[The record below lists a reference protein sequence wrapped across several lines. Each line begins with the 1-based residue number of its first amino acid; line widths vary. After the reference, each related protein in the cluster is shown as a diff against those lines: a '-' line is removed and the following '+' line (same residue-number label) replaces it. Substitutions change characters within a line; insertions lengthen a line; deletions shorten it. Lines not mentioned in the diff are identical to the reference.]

1 MNSNVSVESET
12 QTIASSI
19 TRMDS
24 CSNSVS
30 SVSSIESIADKSK
43 NDKHHRTSIYDDT
56 IEAEIIRKKATHQLL
71 WKKTRTISIDSQEI
85 TPRVTKPIEKIPV
98 RKRDIHEPVH
108 RRDTP
113 TLSGFETIMN
123 KNDVH

>member
-43 NDKHHRTSIYDDT
+43 NDKSNRYSICDDT
-56 IEAEIIRKKATHQLL
+56 IEAEIIRKKTAHQLL
-71 WKKTRTISIDSQEI
+71 RKKTRTSSIDSQEV
-85 TPRVTKPIEKIPV
+85 TPRVTKPIEKIPT
-98 RKRDIHEPVH
+98 RKRDLFEPFH

-113 TLSGFETIMN
+113 TISGSQTIMN
-123 KNDVH
+123 KNEVH